1 MNPVSEIITIGD
13 ELLIGQTIDTN
24 SAWIGERMSMIG
36 IPVHRI
42 ISISD
47 NPEEIRTALAES
59 MRRAAVVLITGGLGP
74 TNDDRTKTTLT
85 DFFGAQL
92 VEDESV
98 LEDILLLLKAR
109 NFPMTAL
116 NRAQALVPDN
126 CRVIHNP
133 EGTAPGMWWE
143 RDGTVVVSMPGVPFE
158 MKALMETTVLP
169 ALSSQFKTPAILHK
183 TIMTIGV
190 GESKLASMLGKW
202 ESDLPENFSL
212 AYLPSPGMV
221 KVRITGT
228 GDDRALLQLKMA
240 GLTDSL
246 VEIAREYFFGFDEI
260 TLEQLVGRL
269 LTENNLTLSTAES
282 CTGGNIARLI
292 TRIPGSSA
300 YFQGSIVA
308 YANEMK
314 MKFLDITETMLIKY
328 GAVSQNVVEQMA
340 KSCLLHLNSDFSVAT
355 SGIAG
360 PDGGSI
366 SKPVGTVWIAVASK
380 KGVVSQ
386 CFQFGEHR
394 ERNVVKASQAALNM
408 LRIEILKETTSS

>member
-394 ERNVVKASQAALNM
+394 ERNVVKASQTALNM

>member
-190 GESKLASMLGKW
+190 GESKLASMLEKW

>member
-1 MNPVSEIITIGD
+1 
-13 ELLIGQTIDTN
+13 
-24 SAWIGERMSMIG
+24 
-36 IPVHRI
+36 
-42 ISISD
+42 
-47 NPEEIRTALAES
+47 
-59 MRRAAVVLITGGLGP
+59 
-74 TNDDRTKTTLT
+74 
-85 DFFGAQL
+85 
-92 VEDESV
+92 
-98 LEDILLLLKAR
+98 
-109 NFPMTAL
+109 MTAL

-190 GESKLASMLGKW
+190 GESKLASMLEKW

-246 VEIAREYFFGFDEI
+246 VEIAREYFFGFEEI

>member
-190 GESKLASMLGKW
+190 GESKLASMLEKW

-394 ERNVVKASQAALNM
+394 ERNVVKASQTALNM